1 MFLVKELDPFF
12 DSELYSVL
20 YYDFWSSTVLLL
32 STFLITGLPLDD
44 YFYAVVDSARD
55 YFIFIA
61 EFSFGL
67 STELAATCT
76 ASTFLPEIYRLCAS
90 YFFGSSFFT
99 YSFLSSLEVFIPPWE
114 LIKEGGMYVY
124 FLADIG
130 IYVPLL
136 ADVEIYAPLLADIGI
151 YVALTSFTYFITA
164 TYLTG
169 DLTYFGPSFTEL
181 TGFTCVYPIFLESIF
196 RLSIPSMFEYLL
208 RFELCVLLW
217 KLSSLLYFFL
227 GAC

>member
-20 YYDFWSSTVLLL
+20 YSDFWSSTVLLL
-32 STFLITGLPLDD
+32 STFLIIGLPLDD

-55 YFIFIA
+55 YIVFIA

-67 STELAATCT
+67 STELAATCG
-76 ASTFLPEIYRLCAS
+76 ASTFLPEISLLCTS

-99 YSFLSSLEVFIPPWE
+99 YSFLFSLEVFIPPWE
-114 LIKEGGMYVY
+114 LIKEGRMYVY

-136 ADVEIYAPLLADIGI
+136 ADIWIYA
-151 YVALTSFTYFITA
+151 ALTSFTYFITA

-169 DLTYFGPSFTEL
+169 DLTYFGPSLTEL

-196 RLSIPSMFEYLL
+196 RLSIPRIFEYLL

-217 KLSSLLYFFL
+217 KLSSMLYFFL
-227 GAC
+227 GACWFFAAKISA